1 MMRRTKPASKKRHRN
16 VAHLWADK
24 RVLRFFRKC
33 PGLEKKHYKNLRSI
47 YLALCEMDSDF
58 GEGVKIGGFAKTV
71 ATYSGLHEDTI
82 QQYLQI
88 LREVGLIEYPQAN
101 NGRFGSRK
109 LEMYKWEEAKRS
121 KKEIALIEAL
131 TETSGPGKNRPREK
145 PAPGKTG
152 PGKNRT
158 YKNPKG
164 SPHKGVAETYFKRI
178 NKHLPEEWQKDTA
191 FQKMLMEFSL
201 HRKQIHQEVTPLAGK
216 RLANKLCKYDRHTT
230 MIALRQS
237 IENGWTGVFPKSVL
251 KERSSGKSTIGSNRS
266 GGNYDLYDRG
276 AKKVSLI
283 KKGKEE

>member
-1 MMRRTKPASKKRHRN
+1 

-152 PGKNRT
+152 PGKNRP
-158 YKNPKG
+158 YKNPKGSKDKNPKG
-164 SPHKGVAETYFKRI
+164 SPHKGVVETYFKRI

-191 FQKMLMEFSL
+191 LQKSLREFAL

-216 RLANKLCKYDRHTT
+216 KLANKLRKYDRHTV
-230 MIALRQS
+230 MIALQRS
-237 IENGWTGVFPKSVL
+237 MENSWTGVFPESVI
-251 KERSSGKSTIGSNRS
+251 KERSRGKSAIGSNRS
-266 GGNYDLYDRG
+266 GGDYDLYGR
-276 AKKVSLI
+276 KTRKVSLI
-283 KKGKEE
+283 RGKDE